1 MAGAEGRAELAWF
14 FLCPWQCFG
23 QTPLSPGGGGGEVCL
38 YSCKHSEELWSAF
51 IRKALVL
58 QCKRFFC
65 PLVSDSPSGCYSR
78 RQRNPPQHFSRLEC
92 PSERIVAVSRKN
104 SKVSLSYHCRSSS
117 QLRLR
122 MLLEAVMETTS
133 TAPVPWSKLSKQ
145 EKYSSL
151 LNGEVNSHSKMTYSK
166 PNYC

>member
-1 MAGAEGRAELAWF
+1 M
-14 FLCPWQCFG
+14 
-23 QTPLSPGGGGGEVCL
+23 CL
-38 YSCKHSEELWSAF
+38 YSCKRSEELWSAF

-145 EKYSSL
+145 EKYSSR